1 MLAFE
6 IQKTFK
12 NIFDKY
18 NLLFA
23 ILVSFRGKKRKEKK
37 LTKFNRPNLKQH

>member
-12 NIFDKY
+12 YIFDKY

-23 ILVSFRGKKRKEKK
+23 ILVSFRGKKKKRKKAHK
-37 LTKFNRPNLKQH
+37 I